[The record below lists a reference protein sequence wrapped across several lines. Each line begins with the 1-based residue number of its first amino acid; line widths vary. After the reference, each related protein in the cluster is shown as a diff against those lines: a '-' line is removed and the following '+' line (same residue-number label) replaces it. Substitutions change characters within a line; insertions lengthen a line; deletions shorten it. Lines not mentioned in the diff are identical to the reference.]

1 MGVPFICF
9 WRHMKLLD
17 AVNLIMP
24 KLGERPVTSLDV
36 KHPTLSVLIPIINKN
51 RTETLLRGWWFNEY
65 AHTAHPDPDGV
76 IRMGRSTL
84 RFIPNAHEVNA
95 VMRGSELFNP
105 ETLTNVFKS
114 PVSGV
119 VTQDVEFDLL
129 PESAANYV
137 LYTSLIEMFATDI
150 GMSQELQIWQV
161 KAGDAWNVL
170 LGEHLRHRKYSTRD
184 IPAWRRLRRA
194 MQA

>member
-1 MGVPFICF
+1 
-9 WRHMKLLD
+9 MKLLD

-65 AHTAHPDPDGV
+65 AHTAYPSPDGV
-76 IRMGRSTL
+76 IELGTSAL
-84 RFIPNAHEVNA
+84 RFIPGANEVPA
-95 VMRGSELFNP
+95 ILRGTELFNP
-105 ETLTNVFKS
+105 ETLTNVFS
-114 PVSGV
+114 GPVTGV
-119 VTQDVEFDLL
+119 VTQDVDFDML
-129 PESAANYV
+129 PESAANYI

-161 KAGDAWNVL
+161 KAGQAWDVL
-170 LGEHLRHRKYSTRD
+170 LGEHLKHRRYTTRD
-184 IPAWRRLRRA
+184 LPAWRRLRRA